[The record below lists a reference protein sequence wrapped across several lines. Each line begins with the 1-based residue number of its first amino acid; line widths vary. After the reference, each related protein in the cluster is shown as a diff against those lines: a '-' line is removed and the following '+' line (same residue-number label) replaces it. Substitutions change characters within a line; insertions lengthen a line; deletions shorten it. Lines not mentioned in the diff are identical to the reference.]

1 MTHSLTQSP
10 LLNDQ
15 LKQVYAWV
23 LDGHDE
29 HHIREAILAEWSD
42 ADPPMLLAA
51 ALDKLA
57 QSADFN
63 EALLLGFCL
72 EATRHLYQRML
83 GIGDFSGALKAIQ
96 QLHKLATTTPPI
108 PAEPAETP

>member
-1 MTHSLTQSP
+1 MTHSLAQSQV
-10 LLNDQ
+10 LNNQ
-15 LKQVYAWV
+15 LKQVYDWV

-29 HHIREAILAEWSD
+29 HHIREAILAEWPDS
-42 ADPPMLLAA
+42 DPPILLSA

-57 QSADFN
+57 HSADFN

-72 EATRHLYQRML
+72 EATRHLYQRMMT
-83 GIGDFSGALKAIQ
+83 IGDFSGALKAIQ

-108 PAEPAETP
+108 SAEVPETP